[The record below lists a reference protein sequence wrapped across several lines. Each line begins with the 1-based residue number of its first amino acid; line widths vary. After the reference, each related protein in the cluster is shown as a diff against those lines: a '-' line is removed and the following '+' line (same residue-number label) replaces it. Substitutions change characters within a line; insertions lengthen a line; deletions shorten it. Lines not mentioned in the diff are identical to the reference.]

1 MVDVRYNE
9 LMNKTIEKEE
19 LYHKYLEV
27 LECKK
32 ELEDVV
38 SEDADKIR
46 ASEAIGHRSL
56 VGLGAVV
63 LKNVSDDTIVAG
75 VPAKE
80 INRNK

>member
-1 MVDVRYNE
+1 V
-9 LMNKTIEKEE
+9 KEK
-19 LYHKYLEV
+19 V
-27 LECKK
+27 T
-32 ELEDVV
+32 
-38 SEDADKIR
+38 
-46 ASEAIGHRSL
+46 IGHRSL